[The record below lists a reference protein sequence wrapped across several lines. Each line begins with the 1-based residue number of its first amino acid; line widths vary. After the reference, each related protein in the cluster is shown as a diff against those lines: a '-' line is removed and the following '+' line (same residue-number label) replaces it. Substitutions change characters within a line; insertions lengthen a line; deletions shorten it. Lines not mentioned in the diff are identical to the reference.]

1 MDIEQWGLATFS
13 NLVATAVFPINFNNT
28 NYISMATGVLEDG
41 SQSFIRGVLR
51 DHKTING
58 CLFRSS
64 DTGGPAAE
72 YLVIGF

>member
-1 MDIEQWGLATFS
+1 MYKQWGLATFS

-28 NYISMATGVLEDG
+28 NYISTATGVLEDG
-41 SQSFIRGVLR
+41 SQSFTRGVLR

>member
-1 MDIEQWGLATFS
+1 
-13 NLVATAVFPINFNNT
+13 
-28 NYISMATGVLEDG
+28 MATGVLEDG